1 MLHVG
6 NTTCAKPR
14 VPLSL
19 AASFVSPVTCLI
31 KNRAMVTGTSEDMNL
46 KGGSFMENVMQYV
59 QPVLDFFAAGFNQ
72 VNAVQGIIIGVL
84 AAFVLR
90 QYSRILV
97 IGFVAT
103 LIHLIVDTALPVIR
117 GAELKLPPLADVE
130 WWKYVLLL
138 YVGYL
143 VVITVF
149 YILKRILIRG

>member
-1 MLHVG
+1 M
-6 NTTCAKPR
+6 
-14 VPLSL
+14 
-19 AASFVSPVTCLI
+19 
-31 KNRAMVTGTSEDMNL
+31 EDAL
-46 KGGSFMENVMQYV
+46 QLV

-72 VNAVQGIIIGVL
+72 VNAIQGIIIGVL

-97 IGFVAT
+97 ISFVAT
-103 LIHLIVDTALPVIR
+103 LVHLIVDTALPVIR
-117 GAELKLPPLADVE
+117 GAELKLPPLADLE

-143 VVITVF
+143 VVITVI

>member
-1 MLHVG
+1 M
-6 NTTCAKPR
+6 
-14 VPLSL
+14 
-19 AASFVSPVTCLI
+19 
-31 KNRAMVTGTSEDMNL
+31 EDAL
-46 KGGSFMENVMQYV
+46 QLV

-97 IGFVAT
+97 ISFVAT
-103 LIHLIVDTALPVIR
+103 LVHLVVDTALPVIR
-117 GAELKLPPLADVE
+117 GAELKLPPLADLE

-143 VVITVF
+143 VVITVI

>member
-1 MLHVG
+1 M
-6 NTTCAKPR
+6 
-14 VPLSL
+14 
-19 AASFVSPVTCLI
+19 
-31 KNRAMVTGTSEDMNL
+31 EDAL
-46 KGGSFMENVMQYV
+46 QLV

-72 VNAVQGIIIGVL
+72 VNAIQGIIIGVL

-97 IGFVAT
+97 ISFAAT
-103 LIHLIVDTALPVIR
+103 LVHLVVDTALPVIR
-117 GAELKLPPLADVE
+117 GAELKLPPLADLE

-143 VVITVF
+143 VVITVI